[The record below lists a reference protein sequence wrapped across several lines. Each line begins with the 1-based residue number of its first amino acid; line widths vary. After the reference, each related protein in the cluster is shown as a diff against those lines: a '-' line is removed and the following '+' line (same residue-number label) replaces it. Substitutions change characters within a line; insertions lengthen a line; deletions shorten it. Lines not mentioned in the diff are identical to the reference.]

1 MNERDLIRF
10 RHMLDAARVARN
22 AVKNETRSSL
32 DTNDVL
38 RLALQKTIEIIGEA
52 AAKITQETREQ
63 YPQLSWRKM
72 IAMRNILIHAYF
84 DVDSD
89 EVWNAVTEDIPPLV
103 AQLEAIL
110 ASEMGDNSGSA

>member
-52 AAKITQETREQ
+52 AKISQETRNQ
-63 YPQLSWRKM
+63 YPQISWKE
-72 IAMRNILIHAYF
+72 IIGMRNVLIHAYMYVNY
-84 DVDSD
+84 DR
-89 EVWNAVTEDIPPLV
+89 VWATVIEDIPPLI
-103 AQLEAIL
+103 AELEKIIPP
-110 ASEMGDNSGSA
+110 ETP

>member
-10 RHMLDAARVARN
+10 RHMLDAARVAHN

-52 AAKITQETREQ
+52 AAKVTQETRDQ

-84 DVDSD
+84 DVDPN
-89 EVWNAVTEDIPPLV
+89 EVWNAVIEDIPPLI

-110 ASEMGDNSGSA
+110 PPETNDDSPAR